1 MNTSDRGYSANSN
14 DKYDK
19 PVITNRSLVV
29 NNKDDSVQ
37 RYLSNSVS
45 RPNPQNNNYK
55 GSAMSPDAKFFR
67 DSGTGINRER
77 QHNYFT
83 QPEDEYAWNND
94 LRYKLQKE
102 DMNRKIS
109 DRRASIP
116 QNAEF
121 YKDTGLGVNREK
133 DYNYFTTQED
143 ELWNNDLRSNLQK
156 EDMNRRI
163 SDRRTVD
170 STKLYTKS
178 VDGYAGQFP
187 DGSNIHEDTVNM
199 LTDVPSD
206 DPRKDMKFKEVL
218 NANKIYSRKEIR
230 WYDRFNRFGYLDP
243 YNGLQNTREYLF
255 FTKPDLHILNPG
267 TEDQL
272 YSGFEN
278 SNFFQDVLYRY
289 PQVLYQ
295 LQSSA
300 GPSEERANPFMCL
313 LSNTVN
319 NTLDLPN
326 ISAREIETPS
336 NSYGTYIPYRGSGYK
351 SDENAEVSLEFI
363 DSKFSEVY
371 MMTRIYEEYSRIKDL
386 GSVTPPNI
394 GVNGSAIESDENN
407 LVFAYSRYHMY
418 RELHDRFSI
427 YKIVVDEDYETIL
440 FWAKCIGCY
449 FNTVPRDAFSDLRE
463 SGGLKYSIDIKIPFV
478 RDMNPIDL
486 YGFNSLISRKRY
498 SGNKPPSANLMPIY
512 KDPVNGMGSGYIDG
526 EWALTPYIQI
536 QRKEDSKQWLAPQSM
551 EYMYKLKW
559 YK

>member
-1 MNTSDRGYSANSN
+1 MNPSDRGYSTNSN

-19 PVITNRSLVV
+19 PIISSRGLVV
-29 NNKDDSVQ
+29 NNREDSVQ
-37 RYLSNSVS
+37 RYLSNAVS
-45 RPNPQNNNYK
+45 KPNPQNNNYK
-55 GSAMSPDAKFFR
+55 GPAISPDAEFFR

-77 QHNYFT
+77 QYNYFT

-178 VDGYAGQFP
+178 VDGYANQFP
-187 DGSNIHEDTVNM
+187 DGSNIHEDSVNM
-199 LTDVPSD
+199 ITDVASD
-206 DPRKDMKFKEVL
+206 DPRKDMKFKEIL
-218 NANKIYSRKEIR
+218 NANKIYSRKEIQ
-230 WYDRFNRFGYLDP
+230 WYDRFNRFGFLDP

-267 TEDQL
+267 TESQL
-272 YSGFEN
+272 YSEFEN
-278 SNFFQDVLYRY
+278 SSFFQDVLYRY

-319 NTLDLPN
+319 NTLDLPS
-326 ISAREIETPS
+326 ITAREIETS
-336 NSYGTYIPYRGSGYK
+336 ANAYGTYIPYRGSGYK

-407 LVFAYSRYHMY
+407 LIFAYSRYHMY

-427 YKIVVDEDYETIL
+427 YKIIVDEDYETIL

-449 FNTVPRDAFSDLRE
+449 FNTVPRDAFSDLRDT
-463 SGGLKYSIDIKIPFV
+463 GGLKYTIDIKVPFV